1 MDNEHTECT
10 SAEETEAVQ
19 LQRPNTAEASASGL
33 VAAVDDND
41 DLPRDV
47 IERHDDGDDTA
58 QRVM

>member
-33 VAAVDDND
+33 VAAVDDDN
-41 DLPRDV
+41 DLPHDV
-47 IERHDDGDDTA
+47 IEQHDDGDDTA
-58 QRVM
+58 QSVS